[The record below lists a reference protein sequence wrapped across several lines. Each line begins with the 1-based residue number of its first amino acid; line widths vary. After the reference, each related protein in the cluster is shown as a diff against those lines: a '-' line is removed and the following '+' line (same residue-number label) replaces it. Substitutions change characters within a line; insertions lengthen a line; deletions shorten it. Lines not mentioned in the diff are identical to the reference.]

1 MPLTLSVDDGL
12 RLFACALLAADCDG
26 GVWPGGGAVS
36 IYVTNPYEYNI
47 NFTFV
52 RSTFNRAVCDC
63 HTTSRLEYYSAI
75 GGGVNVIFGGD
86 VGSVL
91 SGTNVVVQDCN
102 FTNCEA
108 GYGALS
114 TVVFVRGTLHTCK
127 YCDWKGA
134 LPSPSF
140 C

>member
-1 MPLTLSVDDGL
+1 MKNC
-12 RLFACALLAADCDG
+12 RLGSLIDVVSTVATADCDG
-26 GVWPGGGAVS
+26 GVWPGGGAFAVF
-36 IYVTNPYEYNI
+36 VTTLYEYNH

-63 HTTSRLEYYSAI
+63 YTTSRLEYYSAI